1 MRDLRAGQFP
11 HARSTAA
18 LAGIALALAACAGG
32 PGGVDGPPGGGPL
45 GGPGGGGLI
54 LFVSPFGEA
63 FRSTPDQP
71 WPVAD
76 WFMGADED
84 LDGVLTY
91 DEFAADGLRWFAHL
105 DADRSGRLDQA
116 ELADYETALRAF
128 SGPSREPGGPRPE
141 GGPPHAGPGGRE
153 RLSLAP
159 PQSRGGGGRGGPPG
173 GGGAGR
179 PRSGPQGYGAVAE
192 AGFFGLPQPVKA
204 ADVNVDQRVTAE
216 EWATM
221 TRRWF
226 LQLDTDQDGRLT
238 LAALPKTPLQRR
250 FEAAR
255 R

>member
-1 MRDLRAGQFP
+1 MRELRAGSIP
-11 HARSTAA
+11 LARSIVL
-18 LAGIALALAACAGG
+18 LAVAGVALAACASG
-32 PGGVDGPPGGGPL
+32 PGGPPGRGPAERGGA
-45 GGPGGGGLI
+45 GLI

-76 WFMGADED
+76 WFLGADED
-84 LDGVLTY
+84 LDGIMTY

-105 DADRSGRLDQA
+105 DTDRSGRLDQA

-128 SGPSREPGGPRPE
+128 AGPVRGPEGAGRPESGPAQGGP
-141 GGPPHAGPGGRE
+141 GRA

-159 PQSRGGGGRGGPPG
+159 PQSRGGGRGGPPG
-173 GGGAGR
+173 GGGR
-179 PRSGPQGYGAVAE
+179 PRSGPQGYGTVAD

-226 LQLDTDQDGRLT
+226 LQLDTDQDGKLT

-250 FEAAR
+250 FEAAAR